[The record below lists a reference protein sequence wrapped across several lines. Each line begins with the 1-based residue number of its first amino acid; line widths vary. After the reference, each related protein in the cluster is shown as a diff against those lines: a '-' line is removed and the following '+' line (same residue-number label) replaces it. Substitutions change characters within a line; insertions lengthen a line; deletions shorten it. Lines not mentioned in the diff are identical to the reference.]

1 MPDDGAK
8 PVNVAV
14 LADAGRRVELEV
26 PVARMKRIA
35 EFLASSEGAVQGS
48 VALSRLSGRIIAE
61 VAVNATLALQ
71 CQRCLRPVSLP
82 LEGGSSVVLVED
94 EAAAAGVPPEFE
106 TALAPEGR
114 LPLAD
119 LLEEELLLAL
129 PAAPHHEGECPGSER
144 SEPPEVLEQTTQR
157 PFAALGEMLGRSK
170 H

>member
-14 LADAGRRVELEV
+14 LADADRRVELEV
-26 PVARMKRIA
+26 PLARMKRIA
-35 EFLASSEGAVQGS
+35 EHLAGNDGAVSGS
-48 VALSRLSGRIIAE
+48 VAFSRVDGRIVAE
-61 VAVNATLALQ
+61 VAARATLALQ
-71 CQRCLRPVSLP
+71 CQRCLQPVLMP
-82 LEGGSSVVLVED
+82 IEGRSSVVLLED
-94 EAAAAGVPPEFE
+94 EMAAAAVPPEFE

-129 PAAPHHEGECPGSER
+129 PAAPHHAGNCPGAKR
-144 SEPPEVLEQTTQR
+144 SVTPEVLEQTTQR